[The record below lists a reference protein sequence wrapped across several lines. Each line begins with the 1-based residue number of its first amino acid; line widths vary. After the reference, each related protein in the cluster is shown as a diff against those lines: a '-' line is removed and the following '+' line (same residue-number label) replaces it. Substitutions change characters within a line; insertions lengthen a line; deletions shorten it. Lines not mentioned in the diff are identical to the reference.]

1 MSNSTYA
8 APTAPSTA
16 PAAPA
21 ATGPGAPRIAGN
33 GPFPPPTAAS
43 GGVPG
48 LTPDIPICAIFLAL
62 FVAGAATNMT
72 IFQRNR
78 RRSYKFFFSVLLFGF
93 CMARIVALSMRIVWA
108 SKPRDVNV
116 AIASQIFTAAGVLI
130 LFITNLIFAQRII
143 RAYHPFFGWSKS
155 ITWLF
160 RVLFGSLIALL
171 VMVISVTVQS
181 FFTQD
186 PGVRMIDRNIQLFC
200 ATYLAVFA
208 FLPIPLVTLAAVV
221 PRRTKIDKFGEGHFR
236 TKFALLTFTALLLA
250 AGAIFRA
257 VIAYY
262 PRPVN
267 NPAWYHGKAPYYC
280 FNFGIELVVVYVYAV
295 SRFDKRFHIP
305 DGSSAPG
312 HYSCSD
318 YGPRR
323 SAVAAAVAAAD
334 FEKRSSYAYG
344 KMASSVEEGSA
355 SVWTGSRYSTIK
367 RGSGSS
373 KSLPSSLGRPSVTAR
388 PSSSRGPGGLSSSG
402 RSLKSVRSLYSPAA
416 TDENAVV
423 SGEMD
428 GGSSEATRAEDL
440 AWMARAMVGFHS
452 HEFGVDPLSPY
463 DEILRL
469 DRPLPPLPPAPPLK
483 EYPPLLPP
491 TEVLG
496 PDLAYGYVQVAGGGG
511 GIMGAISEGTEPE
524 EEEDEE
530 ERYHHPE

>member
-8 APTAPSTA
+8 APTAPSTT

-21 ATGPGAPRIAGN
+21 ATGAGPSRIAGN
-33 GPFPPPTAAS
+33 GPFPPTTAAS

-160 RVLFGSLIALL
+160 RTLFGSVIAILI
-171 VMVISVTVQS
+171 MVITVTVQS

-186 PGVRMIDRNIQLFC
+186 PKVRGIDRDIQLFC

-208 FLPIPLVTLAAVV
+208 FLPIPLVTLAAIV

-236 TKFALLTFTALLLA
+236 TKFALLTLTASLLA

-257 VIAYY
+257 VIAYF
-262 PRPVN
+262 PRPVSE
-267 NPAWYHGKAPYYC
+267 PAWYHGKAAYYC
-280 FNFGIELVVVYVYAV
+280 FNFGIELVVVYIYAI

-318 YGPRR
+318 YGPRQ

-344 KMASSVEEGSA
+344 KMASSVDEGSN

-367 RGSGSS
+367 RESQSS
-373 KSLPSSLGRPSVTAR
+373 KSLPSVGRPSNAAR
-388 PSSSRGPGGLSSSG
+388 PSSSRGPGGVSSSG
-402 RSLKSVRSLYSPAA
+402 RSMKSVRSLYSPAA
-416 TDENAVV
+416 TDENAAGPV
-423 SGEMD
+423 ELD

-452 HEFGVDPLSPY
+452 HEFGVTPLSPY
-463 DEILRL
+463 DEILRM
-469 DRPLPPLPPAPPLK
+469 DRPLPPLPPAPPPR
-483 EYPPLLPP
+483 EFPPLLPP

-496 PDLAYGYVQVAGGGG
+496 PDLAYGYAQVAGGGG
-511 GIMGAISEGTEPE
+511 GGMGAISEGSEAE
-524 EEEDEE
+524 EE
-530 ERYHHPE
+530 ERYHHPQ

>member
-8 APTAPSTA
+8 APTAPSTS
-16 PAAPA
+16 PAVPS
-21 ATGPGAPRIAGN
+21 ATGAGTTRNAGN
-33 GPFPPPTAAS
+33 GPFPPTTAAS
-43 GGVPG
+43 GGVPDI
-48 LTPDIPICAIFLAL
+48 TPDIPICAILLAL
-62 FVAGAATNMT
+62 FIVGAATNMT

-108 SKPRDVNV
+108 SKPKDVNV

-130 LFITNLIFAQRII
+130 LFITNLVFAQRII
-143 RAYHPFFGWSKS
+143 RAYHPFFGWSKT

-160 RVLFGSLIALL
+160 RCLFGSVIAILI
-171 VMVISVTVQS
+171 MVITVTVQS

-186 PGVRMIDRNIQLFC
+186 PKVRGIDRDIQLFC

-221 PRRTKIDKFGEGHFR
+221 PRRTKIDKFGEGHFS
-236 TKFALLTFTALLLA
+236 TKFALLTFTALLLS

-262 PRPVN
+262 TRPVAD
-267 NPAWYHGKAPYYC
+267 PAWYHGKAPYYC
-280 FNFGIELVVVYVYAV
+280 FNFGVELVVVYIYAI

-318 YGPRR
+318 YGPRQ

-344 KMASSVEEGSA
+344 KMATSADEGSN
-355 SVWTGSRYSTIK
+355 SVWTGSRYSTMK
-367 RGSGSS
+367 RESQ
-373 KSLPSSLGRPSVTAR
+373 
-388 PSSSRGPGGLSSSG
+388 SG
-402 RSLKSVRSLYSPAA
+402 RSLPSTGRPSMTARLSGSRAGPHGIGSSARSMRSVRSLYSPAA
-416 TDENAVV
+416 TDENAA
-423 SGEMD
+423 GLAELD
-428 GGSSEATRAEDL
+428 GSSSATRAEDL

-452 HEFGVDPLSPY
+452 HEFGVTPLAPY
-463 DEILRL
+463 DEMLRL
-469 DRPLPPLPPAPPLK
+469 DRPLPSLPPAPPPR
-483 EYPPLLPP
+483 EYPPLLPAP
-491 TEVLG
+491 EVLE
-496 PDLAYGYVQVAGGGG
+496 PDQGYGYVQVAGGG
-511 GIMGAISEGTEPE
+511 MRAISEGSEAE
-524 EEEDEE
+524 DDDEE
-530 ERYHHPE
+530 RFHHIC

>member
-8 APTAPSTA
+8 APTAPSST

-21 ATGPGAPRIAGN
+21 ASGAGTTRIAGN
-33 GPFPPPTAAS
+33 GPFPPTTAAS

-48 LTPDIPICAIFLAL
+48 IIPDIPICAIFLAL

-108 SKPRDVNV
+108 SRPRDVNV

-130 LFITNLIFAQRII
+130 LFITNMIFAQRII
-143 RAYHPFFGWSKS
+143 RAYHPFFGWSKG

-160 RVLFGSLIALL
+160 RGLFGSVVVLLI
-171 VMVISVTVQS
+171 MVITVTVQS
-181 FFTQD
+181 FFTRD
-186 PGVRMIDRNIQLFC
+186 PKARAIDRDIQLFC
-200 ATYLAVFA
+200 ATYLAIFA

-221 PRRTKIDKFGEGHFR
+221 PRRTKIDKFGEGHFS

-257 VIAYY
+257 VIAYF
-262 PRPVN
+262 PRPID
-267 NPAWYHGKAPYYC
+267 NPAWYHGKAAYYC
-280 FNFGIELVVVYVYAV
+280 FNFGIELVVVYTYAI

-318 YGPRR
+318 YGPSK

-344 KMASSVEEGSA
+344 KTASSVDEGSH
-355 SVWTGSRYSTIK
+355 SVWTGSRYSMIK
-367 RGSGSS
+367 RESHST
-373 KSLPSSLGRPSVTAR
+373 KSLPSMGRPSMTAR
-388 PSSSRGPGGLSSSG
+388 PSSSSKAGPGLGSSSA
-402 RSLKSVRSLYSPAA
+402 RSMKSVRSLYSPAA
-416 TDENAVV
+416 TDDKAAP
-423 SGEMD
+423 SGVHELD
-428 GGSSEATRAEDL
+428 GLSSATREEDL
-440 AWMARAMVGFHS
+440 AWMARAMVCFHS
-452 HEFGVDPLSPY
+452 HEFGVAPLSPY
-463 DEILRL
+463 DEILRM
-469 DRPLPPLPPAPPLK
+469 DRPLPPLPPAPPPR
-483 EYPPLLPP
+483 EYPPLLPAP
-491 TEVLG
+491 EVLG
-496 PDLAYGYVQVAGGGG
+496 PDLVYGYTQVAGGG
-511 GIMGAISEGTEPE
+511 MRAISEGSEA
-524 EEEDEE
+524 EEED
-530 ERYHHPE
+530 RYHHPH